1 MSFSRVSSSIDH
13 LFYIYTPS
21 WRENA
26 AGIRVLHYLCDS
38 LNKAGYSAY
47 LVLHNPFESNI
58 QTNPLL
64 TTPVLSQ
71 DLADLHFR
79 NGRVPT
85 VIYSETIP
93 GNPLRASRVVR
104 YLLNYP
110 GALGGSTKFSPN
122 ELLVSYTKAIKEF
135 SSQESLLLFLP
146 AIKRDELPKVKE
158 KDPNLR
164 LIYAGKY
171 RAFVGPPPRVIEFP
185 VTEIYRDGPLRQSRT
200 EVLDLLSQASVLYL
214 WENSSIATEAIL
226 LDTPCVFIENEFLGR
241 IIAETELG
249 LDGITFS
256 NTEEGLKEA
265 RESLPLAKLRYLE
278 AEKEFW
284 NSLNNFIKEH
294 DSHFNKHFRSAKR
307 IRVPKSKHLVNKHR
321 IALFFGL
328 LRNLG
333 ISKTLRVTKEFT
345 NLRISRIRNKNERK

>member
-1 MSFSRVSSSIDH
+1 MSSSKDSNLFDH

-38 LNKAGYSAY
+38 LNKAGYPAY

-58 QTNPLL
+58 QTNQKLK
-64 TTPVLSQ
+64 TPVLSQ

-79 NGRVPT
+79 EGRVPT

-93 GNPLRASRVVR
+93 GNPLRASRIVR

-110 GALGGSTKFSPN
+110 GALGGQSTFKPN
-122 ELLVSYTKAIKEF
+122 ELLVSYTKAIQD
-135 SSQESLLLFLP
+135 SSIQDSTLLFLP
-146 AIKRDELPKVKE
+146 AVKKDELPRVKE

-171 RAFVGPPPRVIEFP
+171 RAFVGLPPQVSEFP
-185 VTEIYRDGPLRQSRT
+185 LTEIYRDGPLRQSRS
-200 EVLDLLSQASVLYL
+200 EVLDLLSKASVLYL

-226 LDTPCVFIENEFLGR
+226 LNTPCVFIQNEFLGK

-249 LDGITFS
+249 LEGITFS
-256 NTEEGLKEA
+256 NTEAGLEEA
-265 RESLPLAKLRYLE
+265 RNSLPLAQLRYLK
-278 AEKEFW
+278 AENEFW
-284 NSLNNFIKEH
+284 DHLNNFINVH
-294 DSHFNKHFRSAKR
+294 DLYFKKSLGVVKR
-307 IRVPKSKHLVNKHR
+307 IRIPKSKHLINRHR
-321 IALFFGL
+321 VTLFFAL

-333 ISKTLRVTKEFT
+333 LSKTLRVTREFT
-345 NLRISRIRNKNERK
+345 NLRISRMRSKNAPS

>member
-1 MSFSRVSSSIDH
+1 MSSSKDSNSIDH

-38 LNKAGYSAY
+38 LNQAGFSAY

-58 QTNPLL
+58 QTNQKLR
-64 TTPVLSQ
+64 TPVLNQ
-71 DLADLHFR
+71 ELADLHFKR
-79 NGRVPT
+79 GRVPT

-110 GALGGSTKFSPN
+110 GALGGPSRFKPN
-122 ELLVSYTKAIKEF
+122 ELLVSYTKAIKDS
-135 SSQESLLLFLP
+135 SSQDSTILFLP

-158 KDPNLR
+158 KDSSLR

-171 RAFVGPPPRVIEFP
+171 RAFVGPPPQVSDYP

-200 EVLDLLSQASVLYL
+200 EVLDLLSRASVLYL
-214 WENSSIATEAIL
+214 LENSSIATEAIL
-226 LDTPCVFIENEFLGR
+226 LDTPCVFIQNEFLGK

-249 LDGITFS
+249 LEGITFS
-256 NTEEGLKEA
+256 NTDLGLEEA
-265 RESLPLAKLRYLE
+265 RKSLPLAKLRYLE
-278 AEKEFW
+278 AENEFW
-284 NSLNNFIKEH
+284 SNLNNFINVH
-294 DSHFNKHFRSAKR
+294 DLHFKKSLEVAKR
-307 IRVPKSKHLVNKHR
+307 IRIPKSKHLINRHR
-321 IALFFGL
+321 VTLFFAL

-333 ISKTLRVTKEFT
+333 LSKALQVTKEFT
-345 NLRISRIRNKNERK
+345 NLRISRIRDKNEAS

>member
-1 MSFSRVSSSIDH
+1 MNSSKDSNSIDH

-38 LNKAGYSAY
+38 LNQAGFSAY
-47 LVLHNPFESNI
+47 LVLHNPFESKI
-58 QTNPLL
+58 QTNQKLK
-64 TTPVLSQ
+64 TPVLNQ
-71 DLADLHFR
+71 ELVDLHFQL
-79 NGRVPT
+79 GRIPT

-110 GALGGSTKFSPN
+110 GALGGPSRFKPN
-122 ELLVSYTKAIKEF
+122 ELLVSYTKAIKDS
-135 SSQESLLLFLP
+135 SSQDSTLLFLP
-146 AIKRDELPKVKE
+146 AIKRDELPTVKE
-158 KDPNLR
+158 KDSNLR

-171 RAFVGPPPRVIEFP
+171 RAFVGPPPKVSEYP

-200 EVLDLLSQASVLYL
+200 EVLDLLSKASVLYL

-226 LDTPCVFIENEFLGR
+226 LDTPCVFIQNEFLGR

-249 LDGITFS
+249 LEGITFS
-256 NTEEGLKEA
+256 NTDAEIEEA
-265 RESLPLAKLRYLE
+265 RRSLPLAMLRYLK
-278 AEKEFW
+278 AENEFW
-284 NSLNNFIKEH
+284 DHLNNFINAH
-294 DSHFNKHFRSAKR
+294 DLHFKKSLQDAKR
-307 IRVPKSKHLVNKHR
+307 IRIPKSKHLINRHR
-321 IALFFGL
+321 VTLFFAL

-333 ISKTLRVTKEFT
+333 LSKALRVTREFT
-345 NLRISRIRNKNERK
+345 NLRISRIRNRNEPS